1 VTWTI
6 DYAASV
12 YKSVRKMDP
21 QSRHRIRDFLERRL
35 AVDPD
40 PRRLGARL
48 TLARH
53 RNLWRYRVGDYRIV
67 AEINDTAARIL
78 IVRISHRRDVY
89 SRLPS

>member
-1 VTWTI
+1 MPPACTNPSAKWTRNLGT
-6 DYAASV
+6 ASAISLNGV
-12 YKSVRKMDP
+12 
-21 QSRHRIRDFLERRL
+21 F

-78 IVRISHRRDVY
+78 IVRISHRRDVC